1 MPRAILRTTDQLV
14 DLFVPSESS
23 FHAQAKYGNKT
34 EKCSIFNIFFF
45 QSVPL
50 GWLRIHLNGNYKML
64 VSHN

>member
-14 DLFVPSESS
+14 NLFVPFESS

-45 QSVPL
+45 SVGTSRMIKNPPQ
-50 GWLRIHLNGNYKML
+50 R
-64 VSHN
+64 